1 MSLLSRL
8 FGSRTD
14 PRDALRPLWYKVVE
28 LSRLREYYAQCRV
41 ADTLEGRFDMVTV
54 ILSVVLLRMEKS
66 MLLNRKSA
74 YLTELFIEDMDGQL
88 RESGVGDLA
97 VGKHMGKLMGVL
109 GGRLGAL
116 REAFKELAGSG
127 QEDALR
133 GALESNVTFA
143 EGDEGG
149 DPAGL
154 ASRIAALRD
163 HLSQVSDADI
173 LAGRF
178 LQ

>member
-14 PRDALRPLWYKVVE
+14 PRDVLRPLWYKVVE

-41 ADTLEGRFDMVTV
+41 ADTVEGRFDMVTV
-54 ILSVVLLRMEKS
+54 ILAVVLLRMEKS
-66 MLLNRKSA
+66 MMLNRKSA
-74 YLTELFIEDMDGQL
+74 YLTELFVEDMDGQL

-116 REAFKELAGSG
+116 RDAFKSKEDGALS
-127 QEDALR
+127 DALAR
-133 GALESNVTFA
+133 NVTFA
-143 EGDEGG
+143 DDG

-154 ASRIAALRD
+154 ADRIAALRD
-163 HLSQVSDADI
+163 QLSHVSDAD
-173 LAGRF
+173 LVAGRF

>member
-28 LSRLREYYAQCRV
+28 LSRLREYYAQCHV

-74 YLTELFIEDMDGQL
+74 YLTELFVEDMDGQL

-97 VGKHMGKLMGVL
+97 VGKHIGKLMGVL

-116 REAFKELAGSG
+116 RDAFKAKDA
-127 QEDALR
+127 DALR
-133 GALESNVTFA
+133 EALERNVTFA
-143 EGDEGG
+143 EGG
-149 DPAGL
+149 DAAGL
-154 ASRIAALRD
+154 ASRIEALRD
-163 HLSQVSDADI
+163 QLSHLSDADI
-173 LAGRF
+173 LAGRL

>member
-14 PRDALRPLWYKVVE
+14 PRDAMRPLWYKVIE

-41 ADTLEGRFDMVTV
+41 ADTLEGRFEMVTL
-54 ILSVVLLRMEKS
+54 ILAVVLLRMEKS
-66 MLLNRKSA
+66 MMLNRKSA
-74 YLTELFIEDMDGQL
+74 YLTELFVEDMDGQL

-116 REAFKELAGSG
+116 RNAFKDGSA
-127 QEDALR
+127 DMLR
-133 GALESNVTFA
+133 EALERNVTFA
-143 EGDEGG
+143 EDG

-154 ASRIAALRD
+154 AERIAALREQ
-163 HLSQVSDADI
+163 LSQVSDAE
-173 LAGRF
+173 LQAGRF
-178 LQ
+178 FQ

>member
-8 FGSRTD
+8 FGPRTD
-14 PRDALRPLWYKVVE
+14 PRDAMRPLWYKVVE
-28 LSRLREYYAQCRV
+28 LGRLREYYAQCRV

-54 ILSVVLLRMEKS
+54 ILAVVLLRMEKS
-66 MLLNRKSA
+66 MLLGRKSA
-74 YLTELFIEDMDGQL
+74 YLAELFVEDMDGQL

-116 REAFKELAGSG
+116 RDAFKDGGTEALAA
-127 QEDALR
+127 ALSR
-133 GALESNVTFA
+133 NVTFA
-143 EGDEGG
+143 DDG

-154 ASRIAALRD
+154 AQRIAALRD
-163 HLSQVSDADI
+163 QLSRVSDADL